1 MRLQGKLGLPL
12 VVGQFIIVVLVMG
25 WLFRSVYGQFLN
37 FASVNNEQLKAF
49 QIHSAEKL
57 FGATNAVLHKK
68 IKMGNK
74 RGLKLILQKQ
84 HVEGVEEVSVF
95 NRNGRVKYSSE
106 KRYLDRRIDP
116 EALLQLEKERKK
128 LSFWTED
135 GFEIYDPQIITK
147 KCTMCHVHAA
157 WRGKEGAI
165 GGITYFRASTDAF
178 RDLSDLN
185 QAAILKMKR
194 SISVIVGISLLVIL
208 VVSAI
213 LIVILVKKMVRTPL
227 NDTIELLKN
236 IAEGEGDLTSRLKVK
251 SRDEIGLVGK
261 WFNTFVNKIQSM
273 IIALAGDARS
283 LSHASSSLTDLSGQM
298 KANSD
303 KMTTKSNDVA
313 DAADKMNLQ
322 MTEMSVAMQGAADN
336 INKISAATRHITR
349 SIEAVSQNT
358 DQAMV
363 VANQAVKKNQTAAT
377 HIDELGKAAQEIGK
391 ITETITEISEQT
403 NLLALNA
410 TIEAARAGEAG
421 QGFSVVASEI
431 KDLARQT
438 AVATETIKQMIDR
451 IQGTTVLTV
460 DEIAEVSRTFA
471 SVDDIVTTIASSI
484 KDQTHG
490 LTEIS
495 SSIEQTTRGIH
506 SLNQNLT
513 LSTSFASEI
522 AANMADVKNAANE
535 ILANS
540 SDLDASTKDMSE
552 SAIHLHKMVDMF
564 KVK

>member
-1 MRLQGKLGLPL
+1 MGVAAKLGLPL
-12 VVGQFIIVVLVMG
+12 VIGQFIIVVLVMG
-25 WLFRSVYGQFLN
+25 WLFRSVSGQFLH
-37 FASVNNEQLKAF
+37 FASVNNKQLKAF
-49 QIHSAEKL
+49 QIQSAGKL
-57 FGATNAVLHKK
+57 FGATNAALQKK

-95 NRNGRVKYSSE
+95 NQNGRVAYSSE
-106 KRYLDRRIDP
+106 KQYLGRHINQ
-116 EALLQLEKERKK
+116 EAFHQLEKDLQK
-128 LSFWTED
+128 LSVWTKD

-147 KCTMCHVHAA
+147 KCTMCHVHAS

-178 RDLSDLN
+178 AELNDTN
-185 QAAILKMKR
+185 QAAILKMKQ
-194 SISVIVGISLLVIL
+194 SISTIVVVSLLVIL
-208 VVSAI
+208 AVSAV
-213 LIVILVKKMVRTPL
+213 LVVILVKKMVRTPL

-236 IAEGEGDLTSRLKVK
+236 IAEGEGDLTSRLAVK
-251 SRDEIGLVGK
+251 SEDEIGLVGK

-273 IIALAGDARS
+273 IIALAGDAKS
-283 LSHASSSLTDLSGQM
+283 LSRASSRLTDLSGKMKISTDQM
-298 KANSD
+298 TN
-303 KMTTKSNDVA
+303 KSNGVA
-313 DAADKMNLQ
+313 GAADKMNRQ
-322 MTEMSVAMQGAADN
+322 MTEMSVSMQGAADN
-336 INKISAATRHITR
+336 INKISDAARNITK

-363 VANQAVKKNQTAAT
+363 VANQAVKKNQTAAA

-421 QGFSVVASEI
+421 KGFAVVASEI
-431 KDLARQT
+431 KDLAKQT
-438 AVATETIKQMIDR
+438 SAATENIKQMIDR

-460 DEIAEVSRTFA
+460 DEIAEVSKTFA
-471 SVDDIVTTIASSI
+471 SVDEIVTTIASSI

-495 SSIEQTTRGIH
+495 SSIEQTTHGIR
-506 SLNQNLT
+506 SLNENLT

-522 AANMADVKNAANE
+522 AANMADVKSAANE
-535 ILANS
+535 ILAS
-540 SDLDASTKDMSE
+540 SSHLDESTNEMSA
-552 SAIHLHKMVDMF
+552 SAIRLHKMVDMF
-564 KVK
+564 KVR